1 MLTTTLDGL
10 WVLQVLSGTE
20 VLAPELGLR
29 PHLPSIESP
38 RMALA
43 HPAAEELRAAGVI
56 DSAGAVD
63 QAVLEWL
70 TVLARREVALL
81 LHIQTPAAGADPERV
96 LLARFAQWWVSLERS
111 GSRVRLSGAGTASS
125 EQSAGRLIN
134 AQIDRLCGQM
144 PPAAMKPV
152 TVEVD
157 ELLGAVRNTG
167 GLRAFLLDRRL
178 DGDQIALLTLA
189 ADSERSAQASVVAI
203 QSGVANG
210 PARRH
215 VASAAVTIIDTPRG
229 RLVSEHVTR
238 GGRAW
243 MIVGPGSAGN
253 LASAVVT
260 MMRNL
265 PAHEGWFSYR
275 KVV

>member
-29 PHLPSIESP
+29 PHLPSVESP

-56 DSAGAVD
+56 DTAGTVD

-70 TVLARREVALL
+70 AVLSRRDVALL
-81 LHIQTPAAGADPERV
+81 LHVQTPTAQAEPERV

-111 GSRVRLSGAGTASS
+111 GFHVRLSGAGTASS

-134 AQIDRLCGQM
+134 AEIERLCGKM

-152 TVEVD
+152 TLEAD
-157 ELLGAVRNTG
+157 ELLSAVRNTAC
-167 GLRAFLLDRRL
+167 LRTFLLERRL
-178 DGDQIALLTLA
+178 DSDQIALLTLA

-203 QSGVANG
+203 QSGVAHG

-215 VASAAVTIIDTPRG
+215 VGTAAVTIIDTPRG

-238 GGRAW
+238 GQRAW
-243 MIVGPGSAGN
+243 MVVGPGSAGN
-253 LASAVVT
+253 LATAVVT